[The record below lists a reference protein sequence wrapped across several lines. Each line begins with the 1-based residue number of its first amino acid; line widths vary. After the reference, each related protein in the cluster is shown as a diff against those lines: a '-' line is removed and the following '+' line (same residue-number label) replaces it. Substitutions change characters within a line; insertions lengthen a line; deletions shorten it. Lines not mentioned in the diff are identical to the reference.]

1 MSELVPC
8 PTSRRHCR
16 RDAPCPFCG
25 AALPQ
30 IAARSPGAASGR
42 LSRAAIFAGAAFVA
56 PACGSASSHPG
67 PSSTPSNTAT
77 DSRASSGR
85 LSGTVTNMRTRLPAP
100 GEAIWIRSAPSEHP
114 PKHPFERSTMT
125 ADDGTYTFDDL
136 PPGEYVVVFPSMRRR
151 NDDDDDRGT
160 RVTIKRGEA
169 AVLDQAIVV
178 YDPSDAKMPYGAPPV
193 RRRVV

>member
-8 PTSRRHCR
+8 PTCRRHCR
-16 RDAPCPFCG
+16 GDAPCPFCG
-25 AALPQ
+25 AALPPT
-30 IAARSPGAASGR
+30 AARSPGAASGR

-56 PACGSASSHPG
+56 PACGSASSHPA
-67 PSSTPSNTAT
+67 SAESTPSNTVT
-77 DSRASSGR
+77 DSRGSTGR

-100 GEAIWIRSAPSEHP
+100 GEAIWIRTAPSEHP
-114 PKHPFERSTMT
+114 SKHPFERSVTT
-125 ADDGTYTFDDL
+125 NDDGTYVFDDL
-136 PPGEYVVVFPSMRRR
+136 PPGEYVVVFPTMRRR
-151 NDDDDDRGT
+151 DDDNDRGT

-169 AVLDQAIVV
+169 AVLDRAIVV